1 MAGGSR
7 YSSGKKLDPIRN
19 DFETIRIV
27 CVIHMKQY
35 YTYISLPITLFKYP
49 YFMITLLNMNI
60 SQFKMFL
67 Q

>member
-19 DFETIRIV
+19 GFEINKNCV

-35 YTYISLPITLFKYP
+35 YTSVC
-49 YFMITLLNMNI
+49 LLH
-60 SQFKMFL
+60 
-67 Q
+67 